1 MAHDRLRSVL
11 LGNRIAA
18 GLLDLVFAPICLG
31 CDLPSRGEPSRRLIC
46 VRCRARLRAIPPPA
60 CPRCG
65 APVLRTGRSP
75 GPVCRECEDWP
86 AWLRTAR
93 SAFLLHP
100 PADRLVHQLKYR
112 GWRALAEPM
121 AEAMAAVHLPFG
133 PEEPAPLVVPVPT
146 TRRRMRE
153 RGYNQAELL
162 ARGFA
167 ARTRRTVLPALE
179 RTSAAASQT
188 ALQPAARRA
197 NVAGSFHVAGD
208 LKAALRGRHLLLV
221 DDVLTTGATTLE
233 CGATLVA
240 AGARAI
246 SVLTFARALDVRR
259 LLET

>member
-1 MAHDRLRSVL
+1 MAHGGSLSGL
-11 LGNRIAA
+11 MNRMAA

-31 CDLPSRGEPSRRLIC
+31 CGRPSRGDPARRLIC
-46 VRCRARLRAIPPPA
+46 VRCRARLRAIPPPCCA
-60 CPRCG
+60 RCG
-65 APVLRTGRSP
+65 APILRTGRAP
-75 GPVCRECEDWP
+75 GPSCSECQDWP
-86 AWLRTAR
+86 GWLHCAR

-121 AEAMAAVHLPFG
+121 AEAMAAIHLPVA
-133 PEEPAPLVVPVPT
+133 PDEPPLLVVPVPT
-146 TRRRMRE
+146 TRRRVRE

-162 ARGFA
+162 ARAFA
-167 ARTRRTVLPALE
+167 ARTGRTVLPALE
-179 RTSAAASQT
+179 RISASASQT
-188 ALQPAARRA
+188 TLQPAARRA
-197 NVAGSFHVAGD
+197 NVAGSFRVAGD

-233 CGATLVA
+233 CGATLIA
-240 AGARAI
+240 AGARAV